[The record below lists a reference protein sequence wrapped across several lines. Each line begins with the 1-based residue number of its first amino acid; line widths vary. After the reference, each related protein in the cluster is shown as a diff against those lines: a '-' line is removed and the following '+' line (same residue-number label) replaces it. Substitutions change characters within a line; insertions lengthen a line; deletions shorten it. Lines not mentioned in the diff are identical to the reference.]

1 MRDQAPAVGAHRAP
15 LLALD
20 DDGGLVRGG
29 HVEARSEVLGEVL
42 GLEDLGQLGGRA
54 LLGES
59 SAHRPSSIVAAMD
72 HHPPGDPTDLD
83 AAVQAVGPL
92 DRPVALA
99 ILARGREMLDAGDF
113 EPAARYFQRV
123 TGFDDPVVTAAA
135 LLGLGEAAFRLDL
148 EDVALGSWQ
157 AVLKLPE
164 NPSTYPAWR
173 NIAAARV
180 RAGELQEAIQA
191 YREADRRA
199 PGEDKAEIA
208 ARLGWLTKEIGDAG
222 AARRYFAR
230 SRGDGPAV
238 PLSLVVLGVTV
249 VISFYAMSSGGL
261 SLVPALILDKSA
273 LASGEIYRLLSPVLV
288 HDGWLHLAF
297 NMYALYLLGPLVEGI
312 WGTRWFAGF
321 YVLTA
326 AAASTASFL
335 FTAGDSLGASGAIFG
350 LVGVALAGT
359 RIHNPILDR
368 KARAIVPQLGSIV
381 LVNLILG
388 FAVPSIDNAA
398 HIGGLIAGLWLGT
411 FVPPGRVRTLR
422 SFWQNEAGSGGLPP
436 MLLATIGVV
445 GLVGIVAAGLAIGGM
460 TGLILF

>member
-1 MRDQAPAVGAHRAP
+1 
-15 LLALD
+15 
-20 DDGGLVRGG
+20 
-29 HVEARSEVLGEVL
+29 
-42 GLEDLGQLGGRA
+42 
-54 LLGES
+54 
-59 SAHRPSSIVAAMD
+59 MD

-83 AAVQAVGPL
+83 AAVEASGPL

-99 ILARGREMLDAGDF
+99 ILARGRELIDSGDF
-113 EPAARYFQRV
+113 QPAARYFQRV
-123 TGFDDPVVTAAA
+123 TGFDDPIITAAA
-135 LLGLGEAAFRLDL
+135 LLGLGEAAYRLDL
-148 EDVALGSWQ
+148 EDVALSSWQ

-164 NPSTYPAWR
+164 TPSTYPAWR

-208 ARLGWLTKEIGDAG
+208 ARLGWLTKETGDTG
-222 AARRYFAR
+222 SARRYFAR
-230 SRGDGPAV
+230 SRGDGPAI
-238 PLSLVVLGVTV
+238 PLAYIILGVTIL
-249 VISFYAMSSGGL
+249 ISFYAESSGGAGL
-261 SLVPALILDKSA
+261 KDALALDKSA
-273 LASGEIYRLLSPVLV
+273 VAGGELYRLLSVTLV
-288 HDGWLHLAF
+288 HGDWIHLAF

-312 WGTRWFAGF
+312 WGTRWFAAF

-335 FTAGDSLGASGAIFG
+335 FTAGDSVGASGAIFG

-381 LVNLILG
+381 IINLILG
-388 FAVPSIDNAA
+388 FSVSGIDNAA
-398 HIGGLIAGLWLGT
+398 HIGGLAAGLWLGT

-422 SFWQNEAGSGGLPP
+422 SFWQNEAGSGGVPP
-436 MLLATIGVV
+436 MLLATIGVIA
-445 GLVGIVAAGLAIGGM
+445 LVGIVSAGLAIGGI
-460 TGLILF
+460 TGLALF